1 MLIVTDQGEILA
13 SQDIDHGYRSTYI
26 VCIIDHG
33 YRSTYI
39 VCICDT
45 LELSQVTVN
54 MCTCVKHV
62 GITAHGQNIGDK
74 IKDGESV
81 GTDNC

>member
-1 MLIVTDQGEILA
+1 MLIVTDQREILA
-13 SQDIDHGYRSTYI
+13 SQDIN
-26 VCIIDHG
+26 HG

-54 MCTCVKHV
+54 VCTCVKHV

-74 IKDGESV
+74 IKDGKSV